1 MFFRFGS
8 AVCVVVLISLIGLAI
23 EKRSLALRRQLSRQH
38 YQMDILRDKHA
49 RLRLQSQELA
59 TIERLFE
66 HVEQPDS
73 GLAFPEK
80 PRERASAVDS
90 DSRPRAPL
98 LFWRQ
103 PLDDPR
109 RKASAG
115 DARTNSPPLPGTVSR
130 SQALP

>member
-8 AVCVVVLISLIGLAI
+8 AVCVVVLISLIGIAI
-23 EKRSLALRRQLSRQH
+23 EKRSLELRRELSRQH
-38 YQMDILRDKHA
+38 YQMDILRDQHA

-66 HVEQPDS
+66 HIEQPES
-73 GLAFPEK
+73 GLTLPEK
-80 PRERASAVDS
+80 PRESASAERPA
-90 DSRPRAPL
+90 SRPKVPL

-109 RKASAG
+109 LNEPPSEPRS
-115 DARTNSPPLPGTVSR
+115 TNFTPPSSTSP
-130 SQALP
+130 